1 VREPVGIPR
10 NWRLLHA
17 FSQVG
22 GRASMM
28 TKPAGKGGGRNRLGV
43 AGEYQ
48 PQRLSLDRH
57 DARRRFFQIL
67 AREQPEIF
75 IDLRAAYQTVQHKP
89 ELWHYPNVPDG
100 LRKWGKR
107 WHLRDP
113 WCLDLAREAFAE
125 WDAER
130 KGEKLTVGAK
140 THPLESAALG
150 ISANP
155 GIVLGTWKG
164 NFDADGYAIPGGAF
178 IGVGA
183 LSVSVPG
190 WLVFNEAESAF
201 RERAVQQFK
210 QELEGYIERARAAA
224 KDHGAVPT
232 IVKGTEF
239 EEHLT
244 WLARAAVKGE
254 RPADIWKSLPVG
266 TIRGRRAVEKA
277 IRETAKLIGL
287 TLHET

>member
-1 VREPVGIPR
+1 
-10 NWRLLHA
+10 
-17 FSQVG
+17 
-22 GRASMM
+22 MT
-28 TKPAGKGGGRNRLGV
+28 TKPAGKSGGQNRLGV

-75 IDLRAAYQTVQHKP
+75 TDLRAVYQTVQHNP
-89 ELWHYPNVPDG
+89 ELWHYPKVPDG
-100 LRKWGKR
+100 LHKWGKR
-107 WHLRDP
+107 LHLRDP

-130 KGEKLTVGAK
+130 KGEKLTAGAK
-140 THPLESAALG
+140 THTLESAALE
-150 ISANP
+150 ILANS
-155 GIVLGTWKG
+155 GMVLGIWKG
-164 NFDADGYAIPGGAF
+164 NFDAGGDAIPGGAF
-178 IGVGA
+178 SGVGA

-201 RERAVQQFK
+201 RGRAVQQFK
-210 QELEGYIERARAAA
+210 QELEGYIERARTAA
-224 KDHGAVPT
+224 KGHGAVPT

-239 EEHLT
+239 DEHLT
-244 WLARAAVKGE
+244 WLARFVSKGE
-254 RPADIWKSLPVG
+254 RPADIWKSLPLG
-266 TIRGRRAVEKA
+266 DNRQRRAVEKA
-277 IRETAKLIGL
+277 IRDTADLIGL

>member
-1 VREPVGIPR
+1 MI
-10 NWRLLHA
+10 
-17 FSQVG
+17 
-22 GRASMM
+22 
-28 TKPAGKGGGRNRLGV
+28 KPAGKSGGRNRLGV
-43 AGEYQ
+43 AGEYR
-48 PQRLSLDRH
+48 PQGLSLDRH
-57 DARRRFFQIL
+57 DARLRFFQIL
-67 AREQPEIF
+67 AREEPEIST
-75 IDLRAAYQTVQHKP
+75 DLRAAYQTVQHKP
-89 ELWHYPNVPDG
+89 ELWHYPKVPDG
-100 LRKWGKR
+100 LRKWGER
-107 WHLRDP
+107 WHLCDP
-113 WCLDLAREAFAE
+113 WCMDLAREAFAE

-130 KGEKLTVGAK
+130 KGEKLTAGAK
-140 THPLESAALG
+140 THTLESAALG
-150 ISANP
+150 ILANS
-155 GIVLGTWKG
+155 GMVLGIWKG
-164 NFDADGYAIPGGAF
+164 NFDADGEPIPGGAF
-178 IGVGA
+178 SGVGA
-183 LSVSVPG
+183 LSVSVSG

-210 QELEGYIERARAAA
+210 QGLEGYIERARAAA

>member
-1 VREPVGIPR
+1 
-10 NWRLLHA
+10 
-17 FSQVG
+17 
-22 GRASMM
+22 MM
-28 TKPAGKGGGRNRLGV
+28 TKPAGKSGGRNRLGV

-57 DARRRFFQIL
+57 DARRRFFWIL
-67 AREQPEIF
+67 TQRFPEIF
-75 IDLRAAYQTVQHKP
+75 TDLRTVYATVQDEP
-89 ELWHYPNVPDG
+89 ELWHSPNVPDE
-100 LRKWGKR
+100 LAKWGMR
-107 WHLRDP
+107 WNLSDE
-113 WCLDLAREAFAE
+113 WCWDFTREAFAE

-130 KGEKLTVGAK
+130 KGEKLTVSAK
-140 THPLESAALG
+140 THSLGSAALG
-150 ISANP
+150 ILENS
-155 GIVLGTWKG
+155 GIVLGASKS
-164 NFDADGYAIPGGAF
+164 NFDIDGDLPPGEAF
-178 IGVGA
+178 IGIGP
-183 LSVSVPG
+183 LSVSVPR
-190 WLVFNEAESAF
+190 WLVFHEAESAF

-210 QELEGYIERARAAA
+210 QELEGHIERARAAA

-239 EEHLT
+239 EEHLI

-266 TIRGRRAVEKA
+266 AIRGRRAVEKA

>member
-1 VREPVGIPR
+1 VGIPR
-10 NWRLLHA
+10 NWHLLHA
-17 FSQVG
+17 VSQFG

-28 TKPAGKGGGRNRLGV
+28 AKPAGKSGGRNRLGV

-48 PQRLSLDRH
+48 PKRPSLDRH
-57 DARRRFFQIL
+57 DARRRFFRIL

-75 IDLRAAYQTVQHKP
+75 TDLRAVYETVQDKP

-100 LRKWGKR
+100 LRKWGRR

-113 WCLDLAREAFAE
+113 WCFDLAREPFAE

-130 KGEKLTVGAK
+130 KGEKLTVSAK
-140 THPLESAALG
+140 THSMESAALG
-150 ISANP
+150 ILENS
-155 GIVLGTWKG
+155 GIVLGARKS
-164 NFDADGYAIPGGAF
+164 NFDIDGDLPPGEAF
-178 IGVGA
+178 IGIGP
-183 LSVSVPG
+183 LSVSVPR
-190 WLVFNEAESAF
+190 WLVFHEAESAF

-210 QELEGYIERARAAA
+210 QELEGHIERARAAA

-244 WLARAAVKGE
+244 WLARVVGKGE
-254 RPADIWKSLPVG
+254 RPAHIWKSLPVG
-266 TIRGRRAVEKA
+266 AIRGRRAVEKA

>member
-1 VREPVGIPR
+1 VLEPLGIPE

-22 GRASMM
+22 GRASMT
-28 TKPAGKGGGRNRLGV
+28 TKPAGKSGGQNRLGV

-75 IDLRAAYQTVQHKP
+75 TDLRAVYQTVQHNP
-89 ELWHYPNVPDG
+89 ELWHYPKVPDG

-107 WHLRDP
+107 WHLHDP

-140 THPLESAALG
+140 THSGESAALG
-150 ISANP
+150 MLANQ

-164 NFDADGYAIPGGAF
+164 NFDADGDPIPGEHSSA
-178 IGVGA
+178 
-183 LSVSVPG
+183 SVH
-190 WLVFNEAESAF
+190 F
-201 RERAVQQFK
+201 QFQFPAGSFSTK
-210 QELEGYIERARAAA
+210 PRVLFASGQSNSSRKSWKATSRGQELRPRITAR
-224 KDHGAVPT
+224 
-232 IVKGTEF
+232 F
-239 EEHLT
+239 QQSS
-244 WLARAAVKGE
+244 GE
-254 RPADIWKSLPVG
+254 PSLKS
-266 TIRGRRAVEKA
+266 I
-277 IRETAKLIGL
+277 
-287 TLHET
+287 